1 MNLES
6 PKVSIEKPNHKIF
19 EFLAKVE
26 NFEKIMPE
34 NTDKFEIKDNGFLFA
49 LKGMPEIKVKM
60 HELNPSNKVVLISAN
75 DQIPFTLTGNINETG
90 EGTSEVQFVFNG
102 KFNFMMEMMIKGPL
116 QKFINTLSS
125 NIEKI
130 K

>member
-6 PKVSIEKPNHKIF
+6 PKVIVGKHATEVF

-34 NTDKFEIKDNGFLFA
+34 NTDKFEIRDNGFLFA
-49 LKGMPEIKVKM
+49 LKGMPDIKVRM
-60 HELNPSNKVVLISAN
+60 HEHDSSDKVVLVSAN
-75 DQIPFTLTGNINETG
+75 DQFPFTLIGNINHDSEDS
-90 EGTSEVQFVFNG
+90 SEVQFAFTG

-116 QKFINTLSS
+116 QKFINALSE
-125 NIEKI
+125 NIQDI